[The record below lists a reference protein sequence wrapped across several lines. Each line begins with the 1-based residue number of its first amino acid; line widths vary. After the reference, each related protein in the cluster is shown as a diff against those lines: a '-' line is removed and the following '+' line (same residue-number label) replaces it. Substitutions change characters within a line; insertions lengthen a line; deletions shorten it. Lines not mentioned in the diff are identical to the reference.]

1 MELFGLFMYLLG
13 FLAVAL
19 IYAIG
24 CLGVN
29 INWGFTGLFNVGVA
43 GFFAVGAYST
53 AIVTSPPSPV
63 HLGGF
68 DLPIPVGLVAA
79 IVFAG
84 AVAWVVGRICLRL
97 RSDYLAIATV
107 GIAEIL
113 RLVFRNFES
122 LGGGPFGVQRVP
134 RPFESLPQPWSE
146 IGFIAVLAV
155 ILLLLYVLIQRAW
168 SAPWGRV
175 LRAIRD
181 NEEAAAAAGKNVE
194 AFRLQAFVL
203 GSAIMGLF
211 GGLFALYT
219 KTITP
224 NAIEP
229 LMVTFLPWVML
240 IVGGSGNNKGAIL
253 GAMAIWALWTMTEIL
268 TGLLPSDWASRAA
281 FIRVFL
287 IGLLLQIVLQ
297 RFPGG
302 LLPEKPP
309 IIRAPD
315 EKHPDR
321 T

>member
-13 FLAVAL
+13 FLTVAL
-19 IYAIG
+19 IYAVGCIG
-24 CLGVN
+24 IN

-53 AIVTSPPSPV
+53 ALLTSPASPV
-63 HLGGF
+63 HIGGF
-68 DLPIPVGLVAA
+68 GLPVPVGLIAAMVVA
-79 IVFAG
+79 G
-84 AVAWVVGRICLRL
+84 LVAWAVGRICLRL

-107 GIAEIL
+107 GIAESL
-113 RLVFRNFES
+113 RLIFRNFES
-122 LGGGPFGVQRVP
+122 LTGGPFGVQKVP

-146 IGFIAVLAV
+146 IGF
-155 ILLLLYVLIQRAW
+155 LLLVVAILVVLYLLVQRAW

-224 NAIEP
+224 EAVEP
-229 LMVTFLPWVML
+229 LLVTFLPWVML

-253 GAMAIWALWTMTEIL
+253 GAVAIWALWTMTEL
-268 TGLLPSDWASRAA
+268 VTGFLPSDWALRAA
-281 FIRVFL
+281 YIRIFL

-302 LLPEKPP
+302 LIPEKPP
-309 IIRAPD
+309 AVGRSGA
-315 EKHPDR
+315 R
-321 T
+321 SSRNA